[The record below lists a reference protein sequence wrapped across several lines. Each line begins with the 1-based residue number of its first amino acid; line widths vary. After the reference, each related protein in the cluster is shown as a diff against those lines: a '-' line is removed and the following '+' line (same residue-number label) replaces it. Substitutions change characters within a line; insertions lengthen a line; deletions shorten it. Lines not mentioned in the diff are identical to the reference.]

1 MAQKDFNT
9 IIGQIENDLKNLQSA
24 KEQVEKVVTDNAEFA
39 KATSSL
45 INNTKNLM
53 SEVKNLTADSL
64 VKFAE
69 QLTQTKIEL
78 DKLTRQTQE
87 SVKSSISSFDI
98 TSVSLTKTF
107 SDKADE
113 VSKTAR
119 NTFEEQK
126 NGNLKTLNLILET
139 HNYINQL
146 IGQLLDLK
154 IPETLKSIN
163 ENVEA
168 INSNLK
174 KNNRDITSFRKE
186 VADIEMD
193 NQKRFQTTKTLQIT
207 TLAVAGVFGIVIVL
221 RLFGVI

>member
-45 INNTKNLM
+45 INNTKNLL

-126 NGNLKTLNLILET
+126 TGNLKTLNLILET

-154 IPETLKSIN
+154 IPETLKNIN
-163 ENVEA
+163 GNIEA

-174 KNNRDITSFRKE
+174 KSNRDIASFRKE

-193 NQKRFQTTKTLQIT
+193 NQKRFQTTKPLQIT
-207 TLAVAGVFGIVIVL
+207 DRKSVV
-221 RLFGVI
+221 